1 MDYNEL
7 ALKMHE
13 ENRGKVAVRSKV
25 TVETREDLST
35 AYTPE
40 WQNRAERSGTAKRM
54 CTATLQKEIW

>member
-35 AYTPE
+35 AYTP
-40 WQNRAERSGTAKRM
+40 
-54 CTATLQKEIW
+54 